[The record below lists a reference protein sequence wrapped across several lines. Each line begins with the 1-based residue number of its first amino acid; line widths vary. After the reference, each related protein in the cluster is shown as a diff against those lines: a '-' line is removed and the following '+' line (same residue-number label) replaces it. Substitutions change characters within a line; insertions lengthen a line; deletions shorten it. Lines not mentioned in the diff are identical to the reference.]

1 MNLMVL
7 SVDWADA
14 APASRLAATA
24 ADATRS
30 SAAHIRRMMS
40 PPWLRHDSAV
50 VSANLVPRTLRQG
63 AARNKATGLGAR
75 LSAGRADRTQ
85 LPLRAVRAFRAPNGT
100 AALAPTAALPEATPN
115 GALPALFRRPSPRSA
130 TAGLRK

>member
-85 LPLRAVRAFRAPNGT
+85 LPPPGGGGFLCSTGQRGFGPSSAP
-100 AALAPTAALPEATPN
+100 
-115 GALPALFRRPSPRSA
+115 
-130 TAGLRK
+130 